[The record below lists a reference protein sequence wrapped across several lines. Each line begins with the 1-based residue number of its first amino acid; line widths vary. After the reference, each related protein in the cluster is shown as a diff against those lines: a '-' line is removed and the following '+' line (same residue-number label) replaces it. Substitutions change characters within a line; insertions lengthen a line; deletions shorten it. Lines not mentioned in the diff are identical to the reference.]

1 MTGNFL
7 TPFQKGQEPL
17 TSDNSNSNKSKKY
30 LGVVFT
36 VILALAF
43 LYIAFRNV
51 DFPETLKNIKNL
63 SIGWFLLYVVF
74 FFLSHF
80 LRAVRWQVMIKSVK
94 EKTSIANLFG
104 AVMIGY
110 GVNVAVPRLGEIYR
124 GLFLGKWESIS
135 RASMLGSIILER
147 FIDIFAF
154 TVGALICIW
163 VYSGNL
169 FVDISWFD
177 KALIF
182 GFILILAF
190 IIFLV
195 SIILFKE
202 KFIKLILKITS
213 GISSKLSNRVE
224 SFFDTLII
232 GFSSIKDTKGYL
244 LTGFYS
250 ALILICY
257 ALSSYAAF
265 YSLGMDQTG
274 HVTFG
279 MAWVYMIL
287 SAFGVIIPTP
297 GGFGSYHA
305 VAIFTLAALYGY
317 SNEVGA
323 AFALL
328 THTSQVILFI
338 FSAIICFNV
347 INNRNTRKGME
358 KEDFISVF
366 RSGRE
371 AEK

>member
-1 MTGNFL
+1 
-7 TPFQKGQEPL
+7 L
-17 TSDNSNSNKSKKY
+17 TSDKSNSGKGRKY
-30 LGVVFT
+30 FGIIFT
-36 VILALAF
+36 VVLAFAF

-51 DFPETLKNIKNL
+51 DFGETLKNIGNI
-63 SIGWFLLYVVF
+63 SIGWFLLYIFF

-80 LRAVRWQVMIKSVK
+80 LRAARWQVMIRSVK
-94 EKTSIANLFG
+94 EKTSVTNLFG

-124 GLFLGKWESIS
+124 GLFLGKWEGIS
-135 RASMLGSIILER
+135 RTSMLGSIILER

-154 TVGALICIW
+154 TVGALICVW

-169 FVDISWFD
+169 FADIVWFD
-177 KALIF
+177 KALVF
-182 GFILILAF
+182 GFILILSF
-190 IIFLV
+190 IVFLV
-195 SIILFKE
+195 SIILFRE
-202 KFIKLILKITS
+202 KFIKMVLKITS
-213 GISSKLSNRVE
+213 LISRKLSDRAG

-232 GFSSIKDTKGYL
+232 GFSSIKDVKGYL

-250 ALILICY
+250 VLILICY

-265 YSLGMDQTG
+265 YSLGMNRTG
-274 HVTFG
+274 NVSFE
-279 MAWVYMIL
+279 MAWVYMII

-305 VAIFTLAALYGY
+305 IAIFILAQLYGY
-317 SNEVGA
+317 SNEIGA

-328 THTSQVILFI
+328 THTSQVVLFI
-338 FSAIICFNV
+338 LSSFFFFNV
-347 INNRNTRKGME
+347 INNRNARKGME

-366 RSGRE
+366 RSGSE